1 MSLVIE
7 SGFYVI
13 ELYRSLNMV
22 GWIVADISREKVA
35 DNFDSIRRVDVLE
48 GIDLDSFGGKGDI
61 GIWITLVRWGKG
73 RRGPPGASTSPVY
86 VRSGHVVNVVDNIE
100 TRSDGFVVLT
110 VRVRV
115 DEIRV
120 EKGF

>member
-22 GWIVADISREKVA
+22 GWIVADISREKIA

-73 RRGPPGASTSPVY
+73 LRGPPGASTSLVY
-86 VRSGHVVNVVDNIE
+86 ARFGYVVNVVDNIE

-110 VRVRV
+110 VRIGVE
-115 DEIRV
+115 EIRV

>member
-22 GWIVADISREKVA
+22 GWIVADISREKIA

-73 RRGPPGASTSPVY
+73 LRGPPGASTFLVY
-86 VRSGHVVNVVDNIE
+86 ARFGYVVNVVDNIE

-110 VRVRV
+110 VRIGVE
-115 DEIRV
+115 EIRV